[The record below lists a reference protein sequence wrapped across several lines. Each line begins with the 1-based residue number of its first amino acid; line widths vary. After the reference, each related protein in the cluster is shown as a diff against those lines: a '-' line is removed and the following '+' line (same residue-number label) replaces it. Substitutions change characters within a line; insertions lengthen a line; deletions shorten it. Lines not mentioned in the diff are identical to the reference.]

1 MTEPSDHEIG
11 HPEGLIPALAASATH
26 AAYLR
31 AVQAGRT
38 LIMAR
43 DGWLVRIDPD
53 GSETRLRALPM
64 KHKVT
69 AGCVFHFSAQLRS

>member
-43 DGWLVRIDPD
+43 DG
-53 GSETRLRALPM
+53 
-64 KHKVT
+64 
-69 AGCVFHFSAQLRS
+69 

>member
-43 DGWLVRIDPD
+43 MD
-53 GSETRLRALPM
+53 GSFELIR
-64 KHKVT
+64 T
-69 AGCVFHFSAQLRS
+69 AQRRGFAPYP

>member
-53 GSETRLRALPM
+53 GAETPLSVLRA
-64 KHKVT
+64 KHKMEI
-69 AGCVFHFSAQLRS
+69 GNVFHVTSPSRR